1 MNAPGRWCNP
11 LNRGWFKA
19 YRKIEEWRW
28 YFDIQTLYLWLHI
41 LNHARHEPGFYD
53 GIPLSAGQLLI
64 GRNQIVEKYK
74 KIGMTDQKYRTC
86 MRRLVDGQQIT
97 TKATNKGTIVTVIN
111 WGLYQGTT
119 EKSTTDATTKLTSQ
133 QPTNNQPATTNKNVR
148 MKDDVVGTISPTL
161 LEAIQGA
168 NRAWEQ
174 PAKSILTSFQSLA
187 EEYGEAA
194 LIEAIKT
201 AVEYDTQGGV
211 SVAYVKAILKGSGQ
225 EPPAEAP
232 TPFDPQKAYGTRDDD
247 IDIRRS

>member
-1 MNAPGRWCNP
+1 METGYVKLHRSIDKW
-11 LNRGWFKA
+11 
-19 YRKIEEWRW
+19 EWSKKPFTFRVFV
-28 YFDIQTLYLWLHI
+28 YCLT
-41 LNHARHEPGFYD
+41 HARHTPGQYQGVQLQPGQFITGRD
-53 GIPLSAGQLLI
+53 AISRDTGITTQSVRTALKNL
-64 GRNQIVEKYK
+64 EKTGEITIK
-74 KIGMTDQKYRTC
+74 PTNKFSVVTVVNWAKFQTPTGTPN
-86 MRRLVDGQQIT
+86 QQI
-97 TKATNKGTIVTVIN
+97 N
-111 WGLYQGTT
+111 
-119 EKSTTDATTKLTSQ
+119 Q
-133 QPTNNQPATTNKNVR
+133 QLTNNQPATNQQLTTNKNDNNVR

-232 TPFDPQKAYGTRDDD
+232 TPFDPQKAYGTLDDD